1 MNAVLAT
8 STLRKPHSANRA
20 AVQSR
25 SPMNRQ
31 SGPNQR
37 AKLFAAFH
45 EIGAAV
51 DSKTAGTR
59 TEDWY
64 RSSGADWARGLG

>member
-8 STLRKPHSANRA
+8 STLRKPRTANPA

-31 SGPNQR
+31 SRPNQR
-37 AKLFAAFH
+37 AILLGAFR